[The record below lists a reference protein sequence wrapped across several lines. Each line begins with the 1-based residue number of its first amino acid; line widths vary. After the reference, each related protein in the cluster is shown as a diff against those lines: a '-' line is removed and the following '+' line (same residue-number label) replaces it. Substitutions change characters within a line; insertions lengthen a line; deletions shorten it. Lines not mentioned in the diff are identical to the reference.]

1 MAPLLGESM
10 AEPSSFTVDGGV
22 PPEIF
27 SGVPPVPASDLPP
40 LRLSSELGRLG
51 KHADGVATAR
61 NLASLDA
68 DREHQL
74 LSQSHLVQ
82 AEHASLLD
90 AHHDQR
96 AIWESSLA
104 ENAVARRQPPQATG
118 TVVAVSIDGSQP
130 SLPGLADAVGTVVH
144 VGGQHSVPKSALPDS
159 MVEPSSLAVDSGVP
173 PENFSGAP
181 PVQLTVD
188 GGVPPVQLTVGGGVP
203 PVQLTVDGGVPPEN
217 YFLASLQFNF
227 ATVASPSRS
236 RAVAFLRFNVLPAV
250 PRILV
255 LRLSRS

>member
-1 MAPLLGESM
+1 MLGESM

-22 PPEIF
+22 PPEFF

-181 PVQLTVD
+181 PVQLTDD

-203 PVQLTVDGGVPPEN
+203 PVQLTVDGGVPRE
-217 YFLASLQFNF
+217 FFF
-227 ATVASPSRS
+227 WRPSS
-236 RAVAFLRFNVLPAV
+236 
-250 PRILV
+250 
-255 LRLSRS
+255 STY